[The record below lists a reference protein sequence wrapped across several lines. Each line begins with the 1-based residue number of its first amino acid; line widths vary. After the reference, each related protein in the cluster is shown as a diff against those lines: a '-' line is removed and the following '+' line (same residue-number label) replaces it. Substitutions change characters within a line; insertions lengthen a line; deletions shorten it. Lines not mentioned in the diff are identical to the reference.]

1 MARLLSH
8 RSRSGHTA
16 LTWAVVCSDYES
28 CQILIENGA
37 SPGVPDD
44 VLAASADL
52 IAQCWRRHKWH
63 KSKKRMQIES
73 VIQRWGADTKV
84 REGWGQVDLAVCVS
98 LSAKCIELTVQCPH
112 CACGCGRCTRC

>member
-37 SPGVPDD
+37 SPDVPDD

-84 REGWGQVDLAVCVS
+84 GAPGVGAGWPGGVS
-98 LSAKCIELTVQCPH
+98 LSAK
-112 CACGCGRCTRC
+112 ASN